1 MENHN
6 DTQMYDELA
15 STAREYTT
23 RLMLLTSQAT
33 TSNINREVSIAFN
46 WINSGLNFI
55 KNTAG
60 NQDVLE
66 LIREQ
71 QQMTEEC
78 NDLMVQDVRN
88 ALQIAELTK
97 GEMLHWQRR
106 WTNVLIGSAFAPYLQ
121 H

>member
-1 MENHN
+1 MKNHT
-6 DTQMYDELA
+6 DIQMYNEIA

-23 RLMLLTSQAT
+23 RLMLLTSQAA

-60 NQDVLE
+60 NQDISEV
-66 LIREQ
+66 IRKQ

-78 NDLMVQDVRN
+78 KDLMIQDVRN
-88 ALQIAELTK
+88 SLQIAELTK
-97 GEMLHWQRR
+97 DEMLHWQQR
-106 WTNVLIGSAFAPYLQ
+106 WTNLLFGSAFAPYQ